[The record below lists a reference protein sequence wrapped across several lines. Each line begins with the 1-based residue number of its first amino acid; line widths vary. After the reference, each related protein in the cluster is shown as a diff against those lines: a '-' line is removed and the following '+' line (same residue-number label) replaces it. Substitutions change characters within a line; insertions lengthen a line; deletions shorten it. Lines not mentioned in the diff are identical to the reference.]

1 MRDAEALD
9 QKARDKR
16 SVGLLKSHH
25 EKDLYPNY
33 SYMEPIIFFFTTPI
47 KDL

>member
-16 SVGLLKSHH
+16 SVGLFGHH
-25 EKDLYPNY
+25 KKALYPNY
-33 SYMEPIIFFFTTPI
+33 SYMEQIIFFFTTPI
-47 KDL
+47 NDL

>member
-33 SYMEPIIFFFTTPI
+33 SYMEQIIFFLHNSY
-47 KDL
+47 K